1 MSALIFPL
9 VSALFV
15 EHCLKLEHRIDLR
28 LFGSTT
34 EPLFLEF
41 KVTGLVFSL
50 KKTNKKKTVKADGV
64 IKAETLVLIDG
75 GLD

>member
-34 EPLFLEF
+34 ETLFVEF
-41 KVTGLVFSL
+41 KVTGLVFSFFF
-50 KKTNKKKTVKADGV
+50 KKQPVKADGV
-64 IKAETLVLIDG
+64 IKTETLVLIDG